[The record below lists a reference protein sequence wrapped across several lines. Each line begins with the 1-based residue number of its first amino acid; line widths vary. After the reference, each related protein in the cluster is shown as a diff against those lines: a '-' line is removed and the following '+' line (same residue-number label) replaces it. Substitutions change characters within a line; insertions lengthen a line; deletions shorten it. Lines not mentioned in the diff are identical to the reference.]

1 MDQTELDAVFGR
13 FARADRVR
21 RQGIPGLGLGLY
33 ACHGIVVA
41 HGGTIVVTSDGPGK
55 GTVVTVE
62 LPLLDVDAVED

>member
-1 MDQTELDAVFGR
+1 MDQAELDGVFGR
-13 FARADRVR
+13 FMRGDRVR

-33 ACHGIVVA
+33 ACHGIVAA
-41 HGGTIVVTSDGPGK
+41 HGGTITVTSEGLGK